1 MIFRKPYA
9 FFIKYFRLINFILTA
24 LLLIF
29 MVDLWKLHEAVIKL
43 SSGSTSNYS
52 TLSNFVDFKVYLLI
66 FIIALILI
74 AMIVLLRRKEKPFK
88 DYLFA
93 LLYNGIL
100 LVYIMSVSSMFL
112 SIDESIV
119 EISTMKVYR
128 DISLIVIFPLIYFI
142 VRYFLIVIGFN
153 IKKFNFSKDI
163 EELEIADK
171 DSEEFEVLIGQNNY
185 KYFRFIRRTLREIKY
200 YILENKFAISV
211 FASFIMLFFVGYG
224 IYYYN
229 QYMKKMGES
238 EATSVNNI
246 TYSVRSS
253 YITSRDF
260 NGNEISDMYKYVVV
274 DMSFYNTGMEAKSLN
289 LDKIT
294 LANGDLVYYPI
305 LTRNQRFYDLGIP
318 YNEGDMI
325 PPGEVK
331 NATLAF
337 EIPKSVTTKR
347 FSLRVEYE
355 LDASGANIISR
366 YRLFDVN
373 ARQIDQKKTETK
385 KNINETINTNVVDKN
400 NFNLTV
406 TGYSILDSFDN
417 RYVKCQNI
425 NSCLSLSDV
434 IKPSRINTETMLV
447 VDFKGTVYEDANFTK
462 TFNNYN
468 KIFENY
474 CTVSYVL
481 FNKGYSTKAKVVTN
495 SDVDGKVF
503 IVMDRKL
510 VNASEITL
518 YFNFRDNQYEVP
530 LLANSLT

>member
-1 MIFRKPYA
+1 MIIKRPYA
-9 FFIKYFRLINFILTA
+9 FIIKHFRLIHLLMLGCLSYLLLVARDINSLFTSLQSSSTFIYAGAEAYINNSVYYIILILLFLSGVVFWLLREKKKPTRLY
-24 LLLIF
+24 LLLIIYAIVQLVLF
-29 MVDLWKLHEAVIKL
+29 YYVF
-43 SSGSTSNYS
+43 N
-52 TLSNFVDFKVYLLI
+52 LLYI
-66 FIIALILI
+66 LKDTVVESEQLIL
-74 AMIVLLRRKEKPFK
+74 
-88 DYLFA
+88 
-93 LLYNGIL
+93 G
-100 LVYIMSVSSMFL
+100 
-112 SIDESIV
+112 
-119 EISTMKVYR
+119 R
-128 DISLIVIFPLIYFI
+128 DISTICSLPNYVFIVICFI
-142 VRYFLIVIGFN
+142 RGIGFN
-153 IKKFNFSKDI
+153 IKQFNFSKDI

>member
-1 MIFRKPYA
+1 MIIKKPYA
-9 FFIKYFRLINFILTA
+9 FIIKHFRLIHLLMLGCLSYLLLVARDINSLFTSLQSSSTFIYAGAAAYINHSVYYIILVLLFLSGVVYWLLREKKKPTRLY
-24 LLLIF
+24 LLLIIY
-29 MVDLWKLHEAVIKL
+29 AV
-43 SSGSTSNYS
+43 
-52 TLSNFVDFKVYLLI
+52 VQ
-66 FIIALILI
+66 LILFYYVFNLLS
-74 AMIVLLRRKEKPFK
+74 VLQDTVVDSEQI
-88 DYLFA
+88 
-93 LLYNGIL
+93 IL
-100 LVYIMSVSSMFL
+100 G
-112 SIDESIV
+112 
-119 EISTMKVYR
+119 R
-128 DISLIVIFPLIYFI
+128 DISTICSLPNYVFIVICFI
-142 VRYFLIVIGFN
+142 RGIGFN
-153 IKKFNFSKDI
+153 IKQFNFSKDI

-171 DSEEFEVLIGQNNY
+171 DSAEFEVLIGQNNY
-185 KYFRFIRRTLREIKY
+185 KYFRFIRRTIRELKY
-200 YILENKFAISV
+200 YILENKVAISIFV
-211 FASFIMLFFVGYG
+211 GIVMLFFAGYG
-224 IYYYN
+224 VYYYN
-229 QYMKKMGES
+229 QYMKKMSES

-260 NGNEISDMYKYVVV
+260 NGYEISEMYKYVVV
-274 DMSFYNTGMEAKSLN
+274 DMSFYNTGMDAKKLD

-325 PPGEVK
+325 NPGEVK

-337 EIPKSVTTKR
+337 EIPRSVTTKR

-355 LDASGANIISR
+355 LDTSGANLISR

-373 ARQIDQKKTETK
+373 AKQIDQDKTETK
-385 KNINETINTNVVDKN
+385 TNVNETINTNVIDKN
-400 NFNLTV
+400 EFSLTI
-406 TGYSILDSFDN
+406 TGYNVLDAFNN
-417 RYVKCQNI
+417 RYVKCQNV
-425 NSCLSLSDV
+425 NSCLALSDV
-434 IKPSRINTETMLV
+434 IKPMRINSETMLV
-447 VDFKGTVYEDANFTK
+447 VDYKGIVYEDANFTK

-530 LLANSLT
+530 LLSNSLT